1 MDSESRMRISFLGSV
16 YFSPKG
22 GATEACVATIAAAKT
37 TIGVQAYSF
46 PSEPIAAALVT
57 ATKRGVTIAA
67 IIDKSQKTASYTA
80 RIPRA
85 MRAGRR
91 E

>member
-1 MDSESRMRISFLGSV
+1 MQ
-16 YFSPKG
+16 P
-22 GATEACVATIAAAKT
+22 
-37 TIGVQAYSF
+37 YSF
-46 PSEPIAAALVT
+46 TSEPIAAAMVT

-67 IIDKSQKTASYTA
+67 IIDKPQKTASYTA

>member
-46 PSEPIAAALVT
+46 TSERIAAALVT
-57 ATKRGVTIAA
+57 ATERGV
-67 IIDKSQKTASYTA
+67 
-80 RIPRA
+80 
-85 MRAGRR
+85 MRARAK
-91 E
+91 